1 MRKENNKFKFPM
13 KNLCF
18 HYLDVIDV
26 FFLFIYK
33 YDSKRLNLRQKP
45 SPADID
51 IGFLHQAELS
61 ERDIDC

>member
-1 MRKENNKFKFPM
+1 M

-51 IGFLHQAELS
+51 IGFLHQMMVLEQGNIA
-61 ERDIDC
+61 